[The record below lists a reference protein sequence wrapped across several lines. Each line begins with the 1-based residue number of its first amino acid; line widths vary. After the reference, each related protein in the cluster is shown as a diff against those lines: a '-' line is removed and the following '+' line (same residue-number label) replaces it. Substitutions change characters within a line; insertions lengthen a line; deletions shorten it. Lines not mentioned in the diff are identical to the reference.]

1 MWSSYLNDPD
11 GWVEAQTNHRIS
23 IPSTCLANVPMFQYC
38 CRQQRD
44 KKKRKSAK
52 NSLTLNYRIMFL
64 LLCAKNKTT
73 EYALE
78 KKIHYLTD
86 D

>member
-1 MWSSYLNDPD
+1 MQSSYLNDPD

-23 IPSTCLANVPMFQYC
+23 IPSTSWPVFQC
-38 CRQQRD
+38 FNIVAD
-44 KKKRKSAK
+44 SKEIKKRKSSK

-64 LLCAKNKTT
+64 LLSAKNKTT